1 MQRELL
7 TLEPADRAFGPAQ
20 PIEGDAEAEEAPR
33 PVAGVGP
40 IVTALPELP
49 ALEIESGVVVAN
61 ELLDNLPFR
70 IVERAGD
77 AWVEV
82 RVGLGGSGFVEVAGP
97 AASEGAAAADA
108 GPARVAVPS
117 AARLPWP

>member
-49 ALEIESGVVVAN
+49 ALEIEAGVVVAN
-61 ELLDNLPFR
+61 ELLHNLPFR
-70 IVERAGD
+70 SFDRPRAPPPP
-77 AWVEV
+77 V
-82 RVGLGGSGFVEVAGP
+82 RVAPSPTRSLAGSGP
-97 AASEGAAAADA
+97 
-108 GPARVAVPS
+108 PP
-117 AARLPWP
+117 PPT